1 MIWHENRNKIGRS
14 SGYWHETWIWFCFS
28 IGICAPHPPGH
39 LPYPLK
45 FFKTSKV
52 SILSSVA
59 LFVRLLHILVA
70 DNLAHRKHHHHPL
83 LYSCFSLFCFAF
95 LFYPYLVWNIPP
107 ASYTFVHITYIRNTI
122 PTPTYSISFLKKK
135 NCLFDFLL
143 LESF

>member
-1 MIWHENRNKIGRS
+1 MIWQGNRNKIGRS
-14 SGYWHETWIWFCFS
+14 SGYWNETWIWFCFS

-70 DNLAHRKHHHHPL
+70 DNLAHRKHHHPL

-95 LFYPYLVWNIPP
+95 FFILPIVWNIPP
-107 ASYTFVHITYIRNTI
+107 ASYTFVHITHII
-122 PTPTYSISFLKKK
+122 PYLLLLIVFYFFEEKK
-135 NCLFDFLL
+135 CPFDFVL